1 MRRLAAAGLGTVAF
15 IGWLAVAHACPT
27 CKESLVDFPQAQQ
40 VRQTA
45 RAQTRFPRGI
55 ASASVPQQDRGEESG
70 QPFVGSVEP
79 AKFALQSVAKAL
91 ERVTRRHG

>member
-15 IGWLAVAHACPT
+15 IGWLAVVHACPT

-45 RAQTRFPRGI
+45 KGYALSIGLLIGTPMLLVGTVATLIVRHQRRRG
-55 ASASVPQQDRGEESG
+55 VDRSG
-70 QPFVGSVEP
+70 LS
-79 AKFALQSVAKAL
+79 
-91 ERVTRRHG
+91 R